1 VGNATSVSALALL
14 STGLVVVAAALVIGL
29 VVGRAL
35 ARRARPAEPPAPPPV
50 TDESRAA
57 RLDALLVAR
66 MSHDL
71 RSPLN
76 SVVTLSEL
84 LRDGNAGPLSIEQR
98 RYVDVIRHSGQAL
111 LGLINDV
118 LELAALESGRVE
130 LEAGPVDLVAL
141 AHQIA
146 ESVAPVASDKGI
158 PLHVVAA
165 EPPLC
170 ALTDGEELRRIVQRL
185 VEHALAE
192 TSNGY
197 VEIEVGRAPDRRA
210 LVRVHETSEPLTDGA
225 LEALTGHRGDF
236 ESFVAGEAG
245 FSGRGP
251 AALPLVLAARLAG
264 ALGVRIGVE
273 STPTDGVTFELELP
287 LVEVAA
293 EAAAVVPPTAPASDG
308 EAGGHVLLIED
319 DAFERQRVRELLQS
333 AGYDVSLAGSGG
345 EGLELLRARHF
356 DAVVLDLVMPGMS
369 GLDVLR
375 AARADDRLSD
385 VPFIV
390 LSALYMTKS
399 ERAVLG
405 PKVASVVRKGD
416 ATAAELAR
424 SLRLAIKRRPDE
436 AHPAPGSPGGAH
448 A

>member
-1 VGNATSVSALALL
+1 VVNASSASVLALF
-14 STGLVVVAAALVIGL
+14 STGLVVLAAAVVIGL
-29 VVGRAL
+29 VVGRAMG
-35 ARRARPAEPPAPPPV
+35 RRAPSLLPAAAPPAPQPTQT
-50 TDESRAA
+50 TDDGRAA

-76 SVVTLSEL
+76 SVVTLTEL
-84 LRDGNAGPLSIEQR
+84 LRDGNAGPLSGEQR

-118 LELAALESGRVE
+118 LELAAVESGRVE

-141 AHQIA
+141 AQQVS
-146 ESVAPVASDKGI
+146 ESLGPIASDKGI
-158 PLHVVAA
+158 PLHVVVA
-165 EPPLC
+165 EPPLV
-170 ALTDGEELRRIVQRL
+170 ARTDGEELRRIVQRL

-197 VEIEVGRAPDRRA
+197 VEIEVGRLADHRA
-210 LVRVHETSEPLTDGA
+210 VVRIHETSEPLPDGA
-225 LEALTGHRGDF
+225 LEALAGQRGDF
-236 ESFVAGEAG
+236 EAFVAGEAG
-245 FSGRGP
+245 FTGRGP
-251 AALPLVLAARLAG
+251 AALPLVLAARLA
-264 ALGVRIGVE
+264 AAIVE
-273 STPTDGVTFELELP
+273 STTSDGVTFELELP
-287 LVEVAA
+287 LVETD
-293 EAAAVVPPTAPASDG
+293 AAAAPASRPHDADG
-308 EAGGHVLLIED
+308 AAEGGHVLLIED
-319 DAFERQRVRELLQS
+319 DPFERQRVRELLQS

-375 AARADDRLSD
+375 AARADDRLAD

-424 SLRLAIKRRPDE
+424 SLRQAIKRRPDE
-436 AHPAPGSPGGAH
+436 AHPAPGGAH